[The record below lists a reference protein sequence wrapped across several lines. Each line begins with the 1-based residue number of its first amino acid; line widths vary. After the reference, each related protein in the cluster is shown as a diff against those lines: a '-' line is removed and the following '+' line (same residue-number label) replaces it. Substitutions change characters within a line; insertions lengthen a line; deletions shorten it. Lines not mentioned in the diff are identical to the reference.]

1 MAPSQKK
8 LKKKNKK
15 KLGLDESTDKENCEN
30 NKQDSVVL
38 KPQDIVMNG
47 VAPTSKKSKKKK
59 AAAKEMEGESD
70 VAATE
75 TGSAEK
81 GVKSTKKAKKGK
93 SLVVEG
99 GSVIEG
105 STAVD
110 ESAILEN
117 VGKAKGKKRKST
129 GGIAVENAIS
139 ADVVL
144 ETQVASNGEVT
155 SASTS
160 SKKSKKRQSLGS
172 EANKSL
178 VEEVKESVSISE
190 DVGSVSSS
198 KKSKKRKSLV
208 GKEVVDSLSN
218 GSPVATPVSTKKGKK
233 KNASSPAES
242 PVTSDASRLV
252 AEQEPASHNTPL
264 TNSGKKKNKKQ
275 KNMDSPVVAESDVVS
290 TPTIGSAKKGKKQI
304 NIEVEES
311 TENNVNT
318 PKISSA
324 KKGKK
329 QKHTEMQEESTESSV
344 VETPTVSS
352 AKKGKKQKNSEDSS
366 TPVPGSG
373 KKGKKLIGAED
384 GTESEEFS
392 TPVANSGK
400 KNKTKK
406 NKGEGDSMVESEE
419 FSTPVA
425 DSGKKNKKQK
435 SSAKKSAFAMQQEK
449 LANEE
454 AAPTPEPAPV
464 SEAPPSSKKKNKK
477 GAANPFDEEP
487 AQEGEVEILI
497 PNKKYKAPLK
507 DAFAKQ
513 KEKLEAKQRSE
524 SPFVSFTQ
532 VKTPQAAFVKR
543 AVGKGTPKGTP
554 KTDLR
559 VSYPFNPYAAGG

>member
-8 LKKKNKK
+8 VKKKNKK
-15 KLGLDESTDKENCEN
+15 KLGIDESTDKENCEN

-38 KPQDIVMNG
+38 KPQDIIMNG

-81 GVKSTKKAKKGK
+81 GVKSAKKAKKGK

-117 VGKAKGKKRKST
+117 VGKAKGKKRKSS

-155 SASTS
+155 SASTP

-190 DVGSVSSS
+190 DVGSVSS

-208 GKEVVDSLSN
+208 GKEVADSLSN

-242 PVTSDASRLV
+242 PVTSAASRLV

-344 VETPTVSS
+344 VEMPTVSS

-384 GTESEEFS
+384 GTEGEEFS

-406 NKGEGDSMVESEE
+406 NKDAGDSMVESEE

-449 LANEE
+449 LANQEP
-454 AAPTPEPAPV
+454 AATPEQV
-464 SEAPPSSKKKNKK
+464 SVTEAPPSSKKKNKK

-497 PNKKYKAPLK
+497 PNKKYKGPLK

-559 VSYPFNPYAAGG
+559 VSHPFNSYAVGG